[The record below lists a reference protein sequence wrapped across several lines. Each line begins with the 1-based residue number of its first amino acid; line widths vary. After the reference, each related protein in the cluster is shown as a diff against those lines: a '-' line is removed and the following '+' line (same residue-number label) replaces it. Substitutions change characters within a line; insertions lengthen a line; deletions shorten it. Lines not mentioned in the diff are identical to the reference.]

1 LLIQRELNIQ
11 AGIEKLM
18 DMHNYLK
25 KTERLGNQIFSPEIQ
40 GYWEALKSVALAQET
55 KEIYLVG
62 GVLRDLLLDRPIQDF
77 DIAVKGEARTI
88 ASLFAHKIKGHFV
101 VLDEAWETYRV
112 IKGKCIFDFNPFRGP
127 DILSDLI
134 ERDFTV
140 NTLAL
145 NIFYPKTVL
154 DPFLGRL
161 DIQKRIL
168 RMVSHKVFWK
178 DALRIL
184 RGLRL
189 AAELDFKLEDETRRL
204 MKRYAP
210 LLKKIPAER
219 IYQEIKRLFFTPR
232 AITQVREMGNL
243 GIFKAILPEIEKLRG
258 VTQDGYH
265 HLDVYSHSLL
275 TFEEIEKLINY
286 PSGILSDFKKDI
298 VSYVKQPFH
307 RFCLKWAALCHDLG
321 KPSCRAQG
329 EGRITF
335 YGHNKKGASLFTSIA
350 NRLRFPHKEAELITF
365 FILQHMWPFH
375 LVSLYL
381 KEELTLRAIYRLIR
395 KAEPHTI
402 GLFLLA
408 MADNLAAQGSE
419 KTPYYNQQFCALFKK
434 IMEIRAQYLQFKQRP
449 RLVTGNDILEWFNLK
464 PGPIIGELLK
474 EIEEAQLVE
483 KIKTKKDAHL
493 WLEQYLKKQ

>member
-1 LLIQRELNIQ
+1 
-11 AGIEKLM
+11 M

-25 KTERLGNQIFSPEIQ
+25 KTERLANQIFSPEIQ

-112 IKGKCIFDFNPFRGP
+112 IKGKCVFDFNPFRGP

-210 LLKKIPAER
+210 WLKKIPAER
-219 IYQEIKRLFFTPR
+219 IYQEIKRLF
-232 AITQVREMGNL
+232 
-243 GIFKAILPEIEKLRG
+243 
-258 VTQDGYH
+258 
-265 HLDVYSHSLL
+265 
-275 TFEEIEKLINY
+275 
-286 PSGILSDFKKDI
+286 
-298 VSYVKQPFH
+298 
-307 RFCLKWAALCHDLG
+307 
-321 KPSCRAQG
+321 
-329 EGRITF
+329 
-335 YGHNKKGASLFTSIA
+335 
-350 NRLRFPHKEAELITF
+350 PH
-365 FILQHMWPFH
+365 P
-375 LVSLYL
+375 
-381 KEELTLRAIYRLIR
+381 
-395 KAEPHTI
+395 
-402 GLFLLA
+402 
-408 MADNLAAQGSE
+408 
-419 KTPYYNQQFCALFKK
+419 
-434 IMEIRAQYLQFKQRP
+434 
-449 RLVTGNDILEWFNLK
+449 
-464 PGPIIGELLK
+464 
-474 EIEEAQLVE
+474 
-483 KIKTKKDAHL
+483 
-493 WLEQYLKKQ
+493 